1 LWRHA
6 GGNLLPGSN
15 GNADYW
21 DLKRNTQVK
30 HDILSSYLLR
40 WASILSGGQGG
51 ARRLA
56 FHYVDGFA
64 GRGRYSGG
72 EPGSPL
78 IAMEIGQ
85 EMYEHRGGNVRLN
98 CYNVEQDPKNFAS
111 LEKEVEEARP
121 RYPSVEVSYFQG
133 PFQEHSDEILRL
145 IPESEDTFVFIDPFG
160 PKGVE
165 LNEVMRFLVRRR
177 SEVFITFMSNYIG
190 RFMTDAHKAGR
201 RACRRACARSRGRSS
216 SSTAG
221 PCSRPCPS
229 LPSAGQA
236 PRRSSCGTLRRPWS
250 SR

>member
-1 LWRHA
+1 M
-6 GGNLLPGSN
+6 PGSN

-85 EMYEHRGGNVRLN
+85 EMYEHRGGNVRL
-98 CYNVEQDPKNFAS
+98 
-111 LEKEVEEARP
+111 
-121 RYPSVEVSYFQG
+121 
-133 PFQEHSDEILRL
+133 
-145 IPESEDTFVFIDPFG
+145 
-160 PKGVE
+160 
-165 LNEVMRFLVRRR
+165 
-177 SEVFITFMSNYIG
+177 
-190 RFMTDAHKAGR
+190 
-201 RACRRACARSRGRSS
+201 
-216 SSTAG
+216 
-221 PCSRPCPS
+221 
-229 LPSAGQA
+229 
-236 PRRSSCGTLRRPWS
+236 
-250 SR
+250 